1 MLISMT
7 LSDLERRDARCQISR
22 LISLITLVRLTE
34 NDQIR
39 QDNTYGGG
47 AYFVEDQPYPYR
59 KGRCPVFQNFG
70 GSFLF
75 MRTPF
80 VAELPNLRW

>member
-59 KGRCPVFQNFG
+59 KGRCPSVPKFWG
-70 GSFLF
+70 FLSIYAYTLC
-75 MRTPF
+75 R
-80 VAELPNLRW
+80 